1 MSTPSNPYLQSA
13 FKKRSLPV
21 DTPNLSSSGGAA
33 KKSSPPNVTKPGT
46 LQSFFSG
53 SAKAAKRP
61 KLLQD
66 IFKLSKGGAD
76 FPMMTVSIN
85 FTQVAMQALRGGVL
99 TKEANSTKALLEAFH
114 AMHAACFLYFIKEWK
129 RRGLGIADFGFL
141 KKEIETL
148 AQKKPAKLLAGLKAF
163 DEGRSSQLDA
173 IVESGKKKGEKEAK
187 F

>member
-1 MSTPSNPYLQSA
+1 MLFFKELSELTGEPLREVA
-13 FKKRSLPV
+13 FEPPKGYEWAFLELP
-21 DTPNLSSSGGAA
+21 GME
-33 KKSSPPNVTKPGT
+33 
-46 LQSFFSG
+46 
-53 SAKAAKRP
+53 
-61 KLLQD
+61 LLD
-66 IFKLSKGGAD
+66 
-76 FPMMTVSIN
+76 

-129 RRGLGIADFGFL
+129 RRGFGIADFGFL

-148 AQKKPAKLLAGLKAF
+148 AQKKPTKLLASLKAF